1 MAYHGYIPAIKN
13 FLSQIQHPSVLE
25 IGLDKGITT
34 VPLLVFMARY
44 HEKFSFV
51 GVDVLVQEP
60 MMIMLNNID
69 VSADNQKISLRQDS
83 SLNVIPKLIESSM
96 KFDLIL
102 LDGDH
107 NYYTVSKELSYLDQL
122 SNNNTLV
129 IIDDYHGRWANRD
142 LWYAEREGYENI
154 SQVTQKVETEK
165 HGVKPAVDE
174 FLESN
179 SNWES
184 FVPIQGEPIVLRRKQ
199 KEAQQTT

>member
-13 FLSQIQHPSVLE
+13 FLSQIQQPSVLE

-34 VPLLVFMARY
+34 LPLLVFMARY

-51 GVDVLVQEP
+51 GVDVLIQEP
-60 MMIMLNNID
+60 LMIMLNNID
-69 VSADNQKISLRQDS
+69 ISKTNQLVALQQDS
-83 SLNVIPKLIESSM
+83 SLNVMPKLVESAS

-107 NYYTVSKELSYLDQL
+107 NYYTVSKELTYLEQL
-122 SNNNTLV
+122 SNDNTIV

-154 SQVTQKVETEK
+154 SQVTKKIETEK
-165 HGVKPAVDE
+165 QGVKPAVDE
-174 FLESN
+174 FLESHPH
-179 SNWES
+179 WES
-184 FVPIQGEPIVLRRKQ
+184 LVPIQGEPIVLRRKQ
-199 KEAQQTT
+199 KETSLTT